1 MYSYHFM
8 VIWGCINFIE
18 VLDVTM
24 EFEECE
30 RRKCVSVNV
39 ADNLPDSSTTFFDL
53 SLIRTAR
60 LNSRITLQPQAASPL
75 S

>member
-8 VIWGCINFIE
+8 VVGGCINFIE

-39 ADNLPDSSTTFFDL
+39 ADLPDSSTTFFDL
-53 SLIRTAR
+53 SLTRTAS